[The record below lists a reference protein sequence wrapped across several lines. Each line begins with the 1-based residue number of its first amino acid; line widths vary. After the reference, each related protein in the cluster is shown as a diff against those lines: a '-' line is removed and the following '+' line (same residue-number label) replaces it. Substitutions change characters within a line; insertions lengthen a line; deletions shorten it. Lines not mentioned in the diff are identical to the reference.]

1 MTAVLSD
8 EKQMHLS
15 HVILQCLESTREGVM
30 VGSSTLA
37 LREIKRVIADQM
49 VLEKDIDK
57 IVRSRLESYARK
69 IPKGSTEW
77 DVMWQKT
84 YAEELRKRKLG

>member
-1 MTAVLSD
+1 
-8 EKQMHLS
+8 MHLS
-15 HVILQCLESTREGVM
+15 HVILQCLEHTPEGQF

-37 LREIKRVIADQM
+37 LREIKRLIAEQM
-49 VLEKDIDK
+49 VLEKDIDN
-57 IVRSRLESYARK
+57 IVRSRLQSYARK
-69 IPKGSTEW
+69 IPEGSSEW

>member
-1 MTAVLSD
+1 MTTVLSD

-15 HVILQCLESTREGVM
+15 HVILQCLEKTREGLF

-37 LREIKRVIADQM
+37 LREIKRLIAEQM

-57 IVRSRLESYARK
+57 IVHTRLQSYARK
-69 IPKGSTEW
+69 IPEGTSEW
-77 DVMWQKT
+77 DVMRQKM
-84 YAEELRKRKLG
+84 YAEELRKRRLA